1 MRLSSRVR
9 NICVAMPH
17 TDLNHAVASI
27 DPPAV
32 NWLDNRRHALLAL
45 PARWHVVGNVYHGR
59 NRLLYWE
66 DVDQRQAI
74 MSQQPDDLKSLE
86 KRLSALKAE
95 VSPAEAQRTPLKQ
108 GFTMMNVGMTI
119 VFSLVGGIFVGALIG
134 LGLDRLLGTSPWLL
148 IVMLLFGSAAGITTA
163 VRMSNELAAQQ
174 TEVADTKPVSGWDDE
189 DEDD

>member
-1 MRLSSRVR
+1 
-9 NICVAMPH
+9 
-17 TDLNHAVASI
+17 
-27 DPPAV
+27 
-32 NWLDNRRHALLAL
+32 
-45 PARWHVVGNVYHGR
+45 
-59 NRLLYWE
+59 
-66 DVDQRQAI
+66 

-86 KRLSALKAE
+86 KRLSELKAE

-148 IVMLLFGSAAGITTA
+148 IVMLLFGSAAGMTTA

-174 TEVADTKPVSGWDDE
+174 SETTDAKPTPDWDDE
-189 DEDD
+189 DDD

>member
-1 MRLSSRVR
+1 MLCWSSQPESTSSEMFIKAKVDPGLS
-9 NICVAMPH
+9 
-17 TDLNHAVASI
+17 
-27 DPPAV
+27 
-32 NWLDNRRHALLAL
+32 
-45 PARWHVVGNVYHGR
+45 
-59 NRLLYWE
+59 E
-66 DVDQRQAI
+66 DIGQRQAT

-86 KRLSALKAE
+86 KRLSELKAE

-148 IVMLLFGSAAGITTA
+148 IVMLLFGSAAGMTTA

-174 TEVADTKPVSGWDDE
+174 SETTDAKPTPGWDDE
-189 DEDD
+189 DDD